1 MDIFYIELVITWN
14 LMLTKNDLT
23 RIGEVVD
30 KKIENRLGVELKP
43 IKEDIGLLKKEL
55 RPIKEDISHIR
66 KDMKTVINYF
76 DREYL
81 QLRKRVERIE
91 AHLNL
96 SVS

>member
-1 MDIFYIELVITWN
+1 
-14 LMLTKNDLT
+14 MLTKNDLSQF
-23 RIGEVVD
+23 GEVVD
-30 KKIENRLGVELKP
+30 KKIENRFKVELKP
-43 IKEDIGLLKKEL
+43 IKEDIA
-55 RPIKEDISHIR
+55 HIR
-66 KDMKTVINYF
+66 KDVKTVINYF

>member
-1 MDIFYIELVITWN
+1 
-14 LMLTKNDLT
+14 MLDKNDLSQF
-23 RIGEVVD
+23 GEVVD
-30 KKIENRLGVELKP
+30 KKIENRFKVELKP
-43 IKEDIGLLKKEL
+43 IKEDIA
-55 RPIKEDISHIR
+55 HIR
-66 KDMKTVINYF
+66 KDTKTVINYF

>member
-1 MDIFYIELVITWN
+1 
-14 LMLTKNDLT
+14 MLDKNDLKQIDNLLVK
-23 RIGEVVD
+23 RIGE
-30 KKIENRLGVELKP
+30 ELKP
-43 IKEDIGLLKKEL
+43 IIEDIGLLKKEL